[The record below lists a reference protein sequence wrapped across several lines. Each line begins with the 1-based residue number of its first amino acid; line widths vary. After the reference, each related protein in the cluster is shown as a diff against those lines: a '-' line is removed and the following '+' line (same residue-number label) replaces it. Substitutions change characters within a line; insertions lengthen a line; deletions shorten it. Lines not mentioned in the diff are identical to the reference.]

1 MPEDLV
7 LIFRTL
13 AVLDRVADR
22 SLSRFIH
29 AAGEGEADMAK
40 AIRRVATSLNQL
52 TYLSG
57 GAVSA
62 SEYDAQINREVKKI
76 LNFELKLGR
85 EPKGGFFGRKRL
97 WCSLRDYFK
106 SPEFNLIFVKALGE
120 AGTSDTHRWKRSN
133 PALKATLHA
142 LELPGDV
149 WNNAKIFRQGLF
161 SPYIANERKTLDM
174 PNCI

>member
-40 AIRRVATSLNQL
+40 ATRRVATSLYQL

-62 SEYDAQINREVKKI
+62 SEYDVQTNRAVKKI

-85 EPKGGFFGRKRL
+85 EPEGGFFGRKRL
-97 WCSLRDYFK
+97 WCSFRDYLK
-106 SPEFNLIFVKALGE
+106 SLEFNLIFVEALGE
-120 AGTSDTHRWKRSN
+120 AGTSDTQRWKRSN
-133 PALKATLHA
+133 PALKAALQA

-149 WNNAKIFRQGLF
+149 WNNAEIFQQGLF
-161 SPYIANERKTLDM
+161 SPYTASERKTLDM